1 MFELSNIQKKYLS
14 LALITL
20 SVSYFTKKSE
30 NQKPPIDQENQ
41 KPPIDQENQPPID
54 QENQPLIYQEKE
66 KENINRINNKTQEVF
81 ISDSELVKI
90 KKLKELNYLS
100 SRLLNIIKEIPSN
113 EIRKPD
119 VILINSIKLL
129 MDSINNKMNKKNLN
143 STIRIFIESNKER
156 KILSYNNILSGEI
169 LNYLA
174 SL

>member
-20 SVSYFTKKSE
+20 SVSYFTKKSD
-30 NQKPPIDQENQ
+30 NK
-41 KPPIDQENQPPID
+41 PPID
-54 QENQPLIYQEKE
+54 QENQPLIDQENQLLIDQENQLLIDQEK
-66 KENINRINNKTQEVF
+66 KNIDKNNNKTQEIF

-100 SRLLNIIKEIPSN
+100 SRLLNIIKEIPSD
-113 EIRKPD
+113 EITKPD

-129 MDSINNKMNKKNLN
+129 MDSINNRMNKKNLN
-143 STIRIFIESNKER
+143 STIRIFIESNKKK

>member
-1 MFELSNIQKKYLS
+1 MFELSNNQKKYLS

-20 SVSYFTKKSE
+20 SVSYFTKKSD
-30 NQKPPIDQENQ
+30 NKPLIDQENL
-41 KPPIDQENQPPID
+41 PLIDQ
-54 QENQPLIYQEKE
+54 E
-66 KENINRINNKTQEVF
+66 KENIDKSNNKTQEIF

-100 SRLLNIIKEIPSN
+100 SRLLNIIKEIPSD
-113 EIRKPD
+113 EITKPD

-129 MDSINNKMNKKNLN
+129 MDSINNRMNKKNLN
-143 STIRIFIESNKER
+143 STIRIFIESNKEK